1 MTTLLLG
8 RLTSPRRRHDLS
20 LRVVE
25 RNYIVYRSAWM
36 VIVSGFFE
44 PLFYLFSLGIGL
56 DTYVGEVAVPGG
68 GEVSYTAFVA
78 PALLAASA
86 VWGQVVAPGA

>member
-1 MTTLLLG
+1 VTTLLLG
-8 RLTSPRRRHDLS
+8 RLRSPRLHHELS

-56 DTYVGEVAVPGG
+56 DTYVGDVALPGG
-68 GEVSYTAFVA
+68 ELVSYTAFVA
-78 PALLAASA
+78 PALLAGGSA
-86 VWGQVVAPGA
+86 MSRR